1 MLPGEL
7 KEVDTNAE
15 QFNSENAR
23 ENFGPIGRRGTDT
36 HNFANLASNQS
47 RLKNATSLELTPGVT
62 PEVTDHFLQTLEN
75 WNTAIPF
82 KFHWIVNFYPPTL
95 PGPHGIIDP
104 QSSSAAPET
113 LGLGKL
119 GGIVSN
125 VVKEYEPVGY
135 NAEQMT
141 TAQKN
146 ILTDFNMKKLGCI
159 FAQGC
164 VVPGETHSIENPSVQ
179 NSMGFLPGVISG
191 NRSPLAQLTVQ
202 FRETNTSFTDTV
214 IRPWVIALSH
224 YGLVARPRGDAR
236 NIKRDIE
243 VIQLAKVA
251 SGHPLIIRKRFLF
264 HNCVPTTVDTNELT
278 HDGTEMKIYTVP
290 FHYTNYSIKYDASG
304 VTDETVKE
312 YFKSKLHIDTNN
324 KTRRISYDFDGAL
337 TRSSVARE
345 HWQGKMNS
353 DSPDRFETN
362 DAADRDRMKT
372 LSTLSKASEFGA
384 GLANPLGLGDTLR
397 IAYKSDSRK
406 IAGAFDIVPSPE
418 FKRPKGPGL
427 AQSFLSKVGRGIMQS
442 NTVSNLLGRFNRI
455 SGMLGLTTTTRMRRS
470 RSDYANAFN
479 SGRFLRAPG
488 VSGFVSSLVDSIFGN
503 SRLFVDGFQP
513 GGKGMSRSQIAAVHS
528 TDDPNVFIDA
538 GNGSGWSKNNNNL
551 AQKLQRGTSW
561 SNLVNNILDS
571 AFGSNQLSIRTFN
584 TGGRL
589 SVSRAEIATG
599 HVIDRVDGF
608 RDGKLSVRRD
618 RIAMS
623 HILEDTIDGFF
634 S

>member
-36 HNFANLASNQS
+36 HNFANLASDQS
-47 RLKNATSLELTPGVT
+47 RLKNTTSLELTPGVT
-62 PEVTDHFLQTLEN
+62 PGVTDHFLQTLEN

-95 PGPHGIIDP
+95 PGPHGIKERLRNFPGGGILAED
-104 QSSSAAPET
+104 STGAI
-113 LGLGKL
+113 GLGEL

-141 TAQKN
+141 TTQKN

-353 DSPDRFETN
+353 DGPDRFETN

-372 LSTLSKASEFGA
+372 LSTLSKASEFGT

-455 SGMLGLTTTTRMRRS
+455 SGMLGLTTTTRMKRS

-488 VSGFVSSLVDSIFGN
+488 ISGFVSSLVDSIFGN

-513 GGKGMSRSQIAAVHS
+513 SGKGMSRAQIAAVHS
-528 TDDPNVFIDA
+528 TDDPNIFIDA
-538 GNGSGWSKNNNNL
+538 ANGSGWSRHSNRL
-551 AQKLQRGTSW
+551 AQKLQSGNR
-561 SNLVNNILDS
+561 LDLIDDILNS
-571 AFGSNQLSIRTFN
+571 AFGNR
-584 TGGRL
+584 
-589 SVSRAEIATG
+589 
-599 HVIDRVDGF
+599 
-608 RDGKLSVRRD
+608 KLSVKRVQ
-618 RIAMS
+618 IAAS
-623 HILEDTIDGFF
+623 HIDDAIDVFR

>member
-353 DSPDRFETN
+353 DGTDRFEAN

-372 LSTLSKASEFGA
+372 LSTLGKASEFGA
-384 GLANPLGLGDTLR
+384 GLANPLGLGDTLQ

-406 IAGAFDIVPSPE
+406 IAGAFDIVPSPQ
-418 FKRPKGPGL
+418 FKRPKSNTPSLG
-427 AQSFLSKVGRGIMQS
+427 QTFLTQLGRGVMRS
-442 NTVSNLLGRFNRI
+442 RTVSNLLGDFNRI
-455 SGMLGLTTTTRMRRS
+455 FKPGIRMSRS
-470 RSDYANAFN
+470 RRDYANSFG
-479 SGRFLRAPG
+479 SGRFLSGPG
-488 VSGFVSSLVDSIFGN
+488 VSGFVSGLIDSLFGN
-503 SRLFVDGFQP
+503 ERLFVDGFAP
-513 GGKGMSRSQIAAVHS
+513 NNRGMSRAQIAAVHS
-528 TDDPNVFIDA
+528 TDDPNIFIDA
-538 GNGSGWSKNNNNL
+538 DNGSGWSRQNNRL
-551 AQKLQRGTSW
+551 AQKLQSGNRLD
-561 SNLVNNILDS
+561 LVDDILNS
-571 AFGSNQLSIRTFN
+571 VFGSR
-584 TGGRL
+584 
-589 SVSRAEIATG
+589 
-599 HVIDRVDGF
+599 
-608 RDGKLSVRRD
+608 KLSVKR
-618 RIAMS
+618 AVVAAS
-623 HILEDTIDGFF
+623 HITDAIDVFR